1 MCPWV
6 FVGAL
11 STEPKSRIFGQDSGG
26 FGHKFLFLRQF
37 VFKFWPILVAPFDG
51 PFIVIVHTG
60 KQSALADIVFGLGHI
75 VKSRIVH
82 DGCRVAM
89 FLYPCLVAQLFN
101 RRCIACAHVVAQ
113 SEGVT
118 NLVRRDETYQFA
130 HQPVV
135 EVHRAGAFV

>member
-1 MCPWV
+1 M
-6 FVGAL
+6 
-11 STEPKSRIFGQDSGG
+11 
-26 FGHKFLFLRQF
+26 
-37 VFKFWPILVAPFDG
+37 VAPFDG

-75 VKSRIVH
+75 VKSGVVH

-101 RRCIACAHVVAQ
+101 GRCIARTHVVAQ
-113 SEGVT
+113 SEGVP
-118 NLVRRDETYQFA
+118 NLVRGDKTYQLA
-130 HQPVV
+130 HQSLV